1 MQGEKLSYQFEA
13 ICGIAAEPADGL
25 RYYEIDSTGFAVIN
39 EPKQFLPL
47 ILFGAGDSFV
57 IVKPGKF
64 PIVTGVDVILI
75 VRFLGFQTFKLGI

>member
-25 RYYEIDSTGFAVIN
+25 RYYEIDSTVIN

>member
-47 ILFGAGDSFV
+47 ILLVPV
-57 IVKPGKF
+57 IPSS
-64 PIVTGVDVILI
+64 
-75 VRFLGFQTFKLGI
+75 

>member
-25 RYYEIDSTGFAVIN
+25 RYYEIDLTGFAVIN

-57 IVKPGKF
+57 SVNVLWTISQWLK
-64 PIVTGVDVILI
+64 
-75 VRFLGFQTFKLGI
+75 KLA

>member
-1 MQGEKLSYQFEA
+1 MIGWQEKLTLHRPGVDVFFLKENGDMQGDKLSYQFEA

-47 ILFGAGDSFV
+47 ILLVPV
-57 IVKPGKF
+57 IPSS
-64 PIVTGVDVILI
+64 
-75 VRFLGFQTFKLGI
+75 

>member
-57 IVKPGKF
+57 SVNALWTIP
-64 PIVTGVDVILI
+64 
-75 VRFLGFQTFKLGI
+75 Q